1 MYEKMYDKKNCER
14 INVQDRIK
22 ERNVLQCC
30 TWTILSTTRLVGLAV
45 GLLSKVGAID
55 GVGDGMGVGL
65 LEGRPLG
72 WTVEIDPVLVL
83 LKAGTPSPVRE
94 GKYFFKSEYIRL
106 RATVEVKL
114 PATKGSVELICNV

>member
-1 MYEKMYDKKNCER
+1 M
-14 INVQDRIK
+14 
-22 ERNVLQCC
+22 LQCC

-45 GLLSKVGAID
+45 GFLSKVGAID
-55 GVGDGMGVGL
+55 GVGDGMRVGL

-72 WTVEIDPVLVL
+72 WTVEIEPVLVL